1 MTYVRW
7 RSRMVRESVWQD
19 VISTLNRTGWLGSDT
34 MNILTMPIILEQA
47 YAEEMLYQG
56 QAPKPNTFSMDNGR
70 PGPIDEE
77 EVGGMQVRP
86 YQFGLTFFAES
97 DVVGLSMLED
107 LRDRYD
113 GLTDS
118 PFISLYD
125 YNTDPDEIVVRMEA
139 LSFGYALAP
148 EQLAS
153 KHLYFAELIVQDFVD
168 QTDRQ
173 I

>member
-1 MTYVRW
+1 
-7 RSRMVRESVWQD
+7 MVRESVWRD
-19 VISTLNRTGWLGSDT
+19 ILATLERTNWLGGST
-34 MNILTMPIILEQA
+34 MSILTTPIVLKDSWSDEQ
-47 YAEEMLYQG
+47 LYQG

-77 EVGGMQVRP
+77 ELGGMYSRH
-86 YQFGLTFFAES
+86 YQFALSFYAES

-113 GLTDS
+113 GLTDA

-125 YNTDPDEIVVRMEA
+125 FNTDPNIPVSRMEA
-139 LSFGYALAP
+139 ISFGYAPDP
-148 EQLAS
+148 EQTV